1 VRLAARLC
9 ALCFLWS
16 LPARAAE
23 PLPRELSALRESLQ
37 RTRQLSAR
45 FKQTRHWAALQ
56 DALVTQGTIRYEKG
70 GRLVW
75 RMDPPAESEV
85 ILDDQRATIHYPA
98 LGTTQTLDFAAD
110 PGLRKVFQS
119 IRSVLEADLER
130 LQPIFELRLDRKV
143 PLSLTLKPR
152 LPEVSRIV
160 ERIRLEFDKDLR
172 LSRVRL
178 DEPGGDWTEIVFH
191 GHVIETAT
199 R

>member
-1 VRLAARLC
+1 M
-9 ALCFLWS
+9 
-16 LPARAAE
+16 
-23 PLPRELSALRESLQ
+23 PRELSALRESLQ

-75 RMDPPAESEV
+75 RMDPPAESEI

-160 ERIRLEFDKDLR
+160 ERIRLEFDKELR
-172 LSRVRL
+172 LTQVRL
-178 DEPGGDWTEIVFH
+178 DEPGGDWTEIVFQ